1 MTTAVERYRRKAGIA
16 TAAWVSLFGATPTR
30 NALVRAMS
38 VAEFETH
45 LGDGGFHNWGGVQ
58 KRGLR
63 AEEAALLH
71 VHGIVPGTEDAL
83 KAARG
88 LLAPGSDEVLAQDTS
103 PSSGPYFTWFWSF
116 ETDVDAAKKFLE
128 VLVRDRPGV
137 RAIIDQ
143 ATPDELAR
151 AMFASRYF
159 EGFHPNDPE
168 ANIRD
173 YARNISATGKAI
185 DSALGGEGAAPLPSD
200 REHHQPAIALGFL
213 VAAVGIA
220 VARGPR

>member
-1 MTTAVERYRRKAGIA
+1 MTAAVERYRRKAE
-16 TAAWVSLFGATPTR
+16 TAASAWLALFGAAPTR

-63 AEEAALLH
+63 AEESALLRL
-71 VHGIVPGTEDAL
+71 HGIDPGTDDAL
-83 KAARG
+83 AAARG
-88 LLAPGSDEVLAQDTS
+88 VLVAGADEVLAQDTS
-103 PSSGPYFTWFWSF
+103 PGSGPYFTWFWSF
-116 ETDVDAAKKFLE
+116 ANDVDAAKKFIE
-128 VLVRDRPGV
+128 VLVKARPGV

-143 ATPDELAR
+143 ATPEELAR
-151 AMFASRYF
+151 AMYASRYF
-159 EGFHPNDPE
+159 EGFHANDPE

-173 YARNISATGKAI
+173 YARNITATGNAI
-185 DSALGGEGAAPLPSD
+185 EAALGAGDVAPVASQG
-200 REHHQPAIALGFL
+200 EHHQPALVLGFL

-220 VARGPR
+220 VARGRR